1 MDDLIS
7 RTAAIEWFFRPYSN
21 EESYSNLDVERA
33 LKAIPAVD
41 AAPVVHGRWVKPE
54 RSLWPVADCS
64 VCGEMC
70 IVANT
75 ANYCPNCGAK
85 MENNNATNRC

>member
-7 RTAAIEWFFRPYSN
+7 RAAA
-21 EESYSNLDVERA
+21 LDAIDGMKPMKDNTEQLFMQA
-33 LKAIPAVD
+33 LCWVAVKTVPNVD
-41 AAPVVHGRWVKPE
+41 AVPVVYGRWVKPE

-85 MENNNATNRC
+85 MINEE

>member
-7 RTAAIEWFFRPYSN
+7 RAAAINAVYYKPNYKMAIE
-21 EESYSNLDVERA
+21 V
-33 LKAIPAVD
+33 LKEVPVVN
-41 AAPVVHGRWVKPE
+41 AAPIIHGQWVKPE

-64 VCGEMC
+64 VCGKMC

-85 MENNNATNRC
+85 MDE